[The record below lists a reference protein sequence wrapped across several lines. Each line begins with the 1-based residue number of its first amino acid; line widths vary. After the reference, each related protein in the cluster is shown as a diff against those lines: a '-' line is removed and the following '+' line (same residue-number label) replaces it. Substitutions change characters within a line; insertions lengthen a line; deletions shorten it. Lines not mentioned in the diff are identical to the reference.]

1 MKKDNM
7 VEIVQDLLKTTKKD
21 AENVINTLVD
31 QMISTLKKGEDIT
44 ISGFGSFI
52 VKHQEARM
60 GVNPKTGEK
69 IKIAAKKAVKFR
81 AAKGLKDAVN
91 NK

>member
-7 VEIVQDLLKTTKKD
+7 VEIVQDQLKVTKKD
-21 AENVINTLVD
+21 AENVVNTLIE

-44 ISGFGSFI
+44 ISGFGTFV

-69 IKIAAKKAVKFR
+69 IRIAAKKAVKFR

-91 NK
+91 K

>member
-7 VEIVQDLLKTTKKD
+7 VEVVQDQLKTTKKD
-21 AENVINTLVD
+21 AELVINTLIEKMV
-31 QMISTLKKGEDIT
+31 SNLTKGEDIA

-52 VKHQEARM
+52 VKDQAARM

>member
-7 VEIVQDLLKTTKKD
+7 VELVQDLLKTTKKD

>member
-7 VEIVQDLLKTTKKD
+7 VEIVQDQLKVTKKD
-21 AENVINTLVD
+21 AENVVNTLIE

-44 ISGFGSFI
+44 ISGFGTFV

-69 IKIAAKKAVKFR
+69 IRIAAKKAVKFR
-81 AAKGLKDAVN
+81 AAKGL
-91 NK
+91 